1 MNSRVERMSDYLKT
15 QLTPPGIPAI
25 KQVGMF
31 CNFGPIVELKYRN
44 DELYI
49 KPPQD
54 VWDAY
59 NGDKSIRKEQKIKMK
74 ENAKNPLKTYKKKQ
88 ENARNPLKTYNKK
101 QENARNPL
109 KKYKKK

>member
-15 QLTPPGIPAI
+15 QLIPPGIPAI

-31 CNFGPIVELKYRN
+31 RNFGPIVELKYRN
-44 DELYI
+44 DELYK

-59 NGDKSIRKEQKIKMK
+59 NGDKSI
-74 ENAKNPLKTYKKKQ
+74 
-88 ENARNPLKTYNKK
+88 
-101 QENARNPL
+101 
-109 KKYKKK
+109 